1 MSRVET
7 YQTDAT
13 RNSGRK
19 CVEDVHGWAQP
30 LGQSLVAAVRFVKF
44 SHLVLEDGEYG
55 VSRVA
60 ILQLRG
66 EGMGERVLL
75 GLFLVGLERGLKVIL
90 EVRGS
95 CGFNWRLRHDRKLG
109 RWMDL

>member
-1 MSRVET
+1 MSRFET
-7 YQTDAT
+7 YQTGAT
-13 RNSGRK
+13 GNSGRK
-19 CVEDVHGWAQP
+19 CVEDVDGWAQP
-30 LGQSLVAAVRFVKF
+30 LGQSFIAAVRFIKF
-44 SHLVLEDGEYG
+44 SHLILKDGEYG

-66 EGMGERVLL
+66 EGMGEKVLL
-75 GLFLVGLERGLKVIL
+75 GLFLVGLECGLKDIL

>member
-1 MSRVET
+1 MET

-13 RNSGRK
+13 GNSGRK
-19 CVEDVHGWAQP
+19 CVEDVDGWAQP
-30 LGQSLVAAVRFVKF
+30 LGQSLVAAARFVKF

-60 ILQLRG
+60 LLQLRG
-66 EGMGERVLL
+66 EGMGEKVLL
-75 GLFLVGLERGLKVIL
+75 GLFLVGLERSLKDIP

-95 CGFNWRLRHDRKLG
+95 WGFNWRVGHGRKL
-109 RWMDL
+109 RWWMNL